1 MIVIAGRGLLHVT
14 LQMMRDDLPLAGLAL
29 ARLEAFAP
37 DDRPLL
43 ADALPEVPGQ
53 GYRDCV
59 QRACGQLDRLRRFF
73 SVCSGAGSACA
84 AAPSLSLTR
93 EQLEEIEIW
102 LERAWSECAP
112 FEVEQQRL
120 RDQSHEIGQLDK
132 SLAEL
137 AGLDL
142 DLGKLRDEHNHLNL
156 LLGLVPTENLR
167 RLERA
172 LALSGHL
179 ILRESQEKESSR
191 VLIAGPNQ
199 PGTEPGEVLKAAGFQ
214 PLVIPKP
221 FRSSPEEVRKELDR
235 RRHDLARQEAALQG
249 NMETW
254 LNRNL
259 GRLAEAG
266 AVLEAAQPYMDV
278 GGAAR
283 CRGPLAAM
291 QGWLPAAALPEAR
304 RLLDE
309 HLKHPYFL
317 GQRRPR
323 FDEWLLTPAPPSNH
337 PWLRPFA
344 LLVRQYGVPR
354 FGEIDPTL
362 PFAITFALMFGMMFG
377 DLGQGACLVL
387 FGLWQRRRL
396 GSFTRLFVTA
406 GACSM
411 LFGLLYGSVFGS
423 EELLAPLWMSPLKD
437 PVLLLKVALGWGVA
451 FLSFGSLLAIGNRL
465 LAGDIDGAL
474 FDTGGCVHLLLY
486 LALLASAI
494 GTARDSAWAPAA
506 LALALLLLGLLAA
519 RLWRHSDAPFGER
532 LLTVLIETFELVSQ
546 AIAGTLSFLRV
557 AAFSLNHVALSLAV
571 FTLAGML
578 QGPAHWLMLLLGNLF
593 VMVLEGLIVAI
604 QVLRLEYYEGFSR
617 YFQGDGRP
625 FKPLRLGG
633 QNAKM

>member
-1 MIVIAGRGLLHVT
+1 MIAGRDLLHIT

-43 ADALPEVPGQ
+43 AEALPEVPGQ

-59 QRACGQLDRLRRFF
+59 QSARGQLDRLRRLFAA
-73 SVCSGAGSACA
+73 CSGDGGLCTV
-84 AAPSLSLTR
+84 APHLSLTR
-93 EQLEEIEIW
+93 EQLEEVQSW
-102 LERAWSECAP
+102 LARAWSECAP

-120 RDQSHEIGQLDK
+120 RDQSHELGQLDK
-132 SLAEL
+132 SLDEL
-137 AGLDL
+137 SGLDL
-142 DLGKLRDEHNHLNL
+142 DLGQLQEEHSHLNL
-156 LLGLVPTENLR
+156 LLGLVPSENLR

-179 ILRESQEKESSR
+179 ILKETLEQESSR

-199 PGTEPGEVLKAAGFQ
+199 PGMEPGEVLKAAGFQ

-221 FRSSPEEVRKELDR
+221 FRSSPEEIRKELDR
-235 RRHDLARQEAALQG
+235 RRHGLARQETALRQK
-249 NMETW
+249 MEEW
-254 LNRNL
+254 LNRNRE
-259 GRLAEAG
+259 RLTEAG
-266 AVLEAAQPYMDV
+266 AVLEAALPYLDV

-291 QGWLPAAALPEAR
+291 QGWLPASALPEAR

-309 HLKHPYFL
+309 HLRHPYFL
-317 GQRRPR
+317 VQRRPR
-323 FDEWLLTPAPPSNH
+323 LDEWPLTPAPPTDH

-362 PFAITFALMFGMMFG
+362 LFALSFALMFGMMFG
-377 DLGQGACLVL
+377 DLGQGACLAL

-396 GSFTRLFVTA
+396 GNFTRLFLIA
-406 GACSM
+406 GASSM
-411 LFGLLYGSVFGS
+411 AFGLLYGSVFGS
-423 EELLAPLWMSPLKD
+423 EELLSPLWMSPLKD
-437 PVLLLKVALGWGVA
+437 PILLLKIALGWGVV
-451 FLSFGSLLAIGNRL
+451 FLSLGSLLAIGNRL
-465 LAGDIDGAL
+465 LAGDLDGAL
-474 FDTGGCVHLLLY
+474 FDTGGAVHLLLY
-486 LALLASAI
+486 LSLLGGILGMAKDRGF
-494 GTARDSAWAPAA
+494 GTAA

-532 LLTVLIETFELVSQ
+532 LLTVFIETFELVSN
-546 AIAGTLSFLRV
+546 ALTSTLSFLRV

-571 FTLAGML
+571 FTLADML
-578 QGPAHWLMLLLGNLF
+578 QGPAHWLMLVLGNLF
-593 VMVLEGLIVAI
+593 VLVLEGMIVAI

-625 FKPLRLGG
+625 FNPLRLGR
-633 QNAKM
+633 